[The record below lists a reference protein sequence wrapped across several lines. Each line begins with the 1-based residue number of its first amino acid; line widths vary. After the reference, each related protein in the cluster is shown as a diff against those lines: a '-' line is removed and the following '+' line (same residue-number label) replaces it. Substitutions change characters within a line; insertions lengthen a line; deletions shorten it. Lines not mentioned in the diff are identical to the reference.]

1 MSVAPVSP
9 VTVRICVLSSEIK
22 SENAFGSAAVS
33 VTLVRRLDG
42 TILGA
47 VVSMVNALESA
58 DSLPAASVS
67 RTM

>member
-22 SENAFGSAAVS
+22 SEAFGSAAVS
-33 VTLVRRLDG
+33 VTLVMTG
-42 TILGA
+42 ILGA